1 MKTKRSRIKVQAE
14 CASFDIT
21 VTAQVESSTLV
32 AQDMDDV
39 KRKLKHELA
48 KTIAGLPFAHV
59 YPFEVR
65 VQ

>member
-1 MKTKRSRIKVQAE
+1 MKTKKARIRVQAE
-14 CASFDIT
+14 CASFDISIS
-21 VTAQVESSTLV
+21 ANVESSTLV
-32 AQDMDDV
+32 NQDMDDV